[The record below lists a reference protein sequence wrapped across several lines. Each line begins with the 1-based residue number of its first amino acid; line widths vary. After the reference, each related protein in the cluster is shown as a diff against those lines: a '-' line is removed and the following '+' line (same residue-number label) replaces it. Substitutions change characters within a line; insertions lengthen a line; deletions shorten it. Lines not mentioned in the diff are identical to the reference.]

1 MFFAGAK
8 IGSKIPAPGLWK
20 LATVLG
26 GGFVF
31 WIGGTAAL
39 EKMDARRH
47 VWLNVQK
54 MNYRDERSALL
65 HATSFGLTEALGGVN
80 AI

>member
-65 HATSFGLTEALGGVN
+65 HATSFGLTEILG
-80 AI
+80 